1 MPLLQVFTNVRDSKI
16 PDGFLSDMSDMFQKA
31 IGKPMEY
38 IEVHVVPNQML
49 MFAKSDAPC
58 AVVNLV
64 SIGQLGVEENKVIS
78 QTVSTTLKDKL
89 GIPADRMYVIFRDI
103 APQDVGFNN
112 TTFAS

>member
-1 MPLLQVFTNVRDSKI
+1 MPLLQVFTNVKDSKI

-38 IEVHVVPNQML
+38 IEVHVVPNQMM

-78 QTVSTTLKDKL
+78 KTVSATLKDKL
-89 GIPADRMYVIFRDI
+89 GIPADRMYIVFRDLE
-103 APQDVGFNN
+103 PQNCGYNN
-112 TTFAS
+112 STFAK

>member
-31 IGKPMEY
+31 IGKPMEA
-38 IEVHVVPNQML
+38 ILVSVVPNQTM
-49 MFAKSDAPC
+49 MFGGSSDAC
-58 AVVNLV
+58 ALAKMT
-64 SIGQLGVEENKVIS
+64 SIGSLGIEENKNLTKVI
-78 QTVSTTLKDKL
+78 TAAMAKMNVA
-89 GIPADRMYVIFRDI
+89 ADRMYVIFRDI